1 MPLLESDTAREIP
14 VADVD
19 ESASHDLV
27 VIDRDFVQSRL
38 ISRLTNRERRWTMG
52 WRVEWQIDYTDDEL
66 LYVLCAESDYC
77 NYDY

>member
-38 ISRLTNRERRWTMG
+38 ILRLTNRER
-52 WRVEWQIDYTDDEL
+52 
-66 LYVLCAESDYC
+66 
-77 NYDY
+77 

>member
-14 VADVD
+14 AADVD

-52 WRVEWQIDYTDDEL
+52 RRN
-66 LYVLCAESDYC
+66 SDGG
-77 NYDY
+77 